1 MWVFF
6 VNLLVIIFFS
16 HYNITSD
23 IVLTEL
29 CDSDQRGKLRYVR
42 GFVHEKKV
50 TLKTVVVVVFIIF
63 YFILFFYLFYFLLFF
78 YFLLLLIL

>member
-1 MWVFF
+1 MVGIGVGFF
-6 VNLLVIIFFS
+6 VNLLVLIFFS

-63 YFILFFYLFYFLLFF
+63 YLFIFYFLLFF